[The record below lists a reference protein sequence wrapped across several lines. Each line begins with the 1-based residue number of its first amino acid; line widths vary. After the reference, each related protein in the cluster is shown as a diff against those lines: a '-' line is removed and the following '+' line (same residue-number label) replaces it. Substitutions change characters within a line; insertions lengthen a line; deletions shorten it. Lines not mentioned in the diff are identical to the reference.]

1 MICNGKTCI
10 ASKRNTKGILVYI
23 PETIRISGSTSIQ
36 GYVFGSSRLS
46 TSVPRVLFSSDQ
58 SLVLGLKWDS
68 KSVTIKFPFSYQML
82 LDILSGKIKVESKVV
97 KK

>member
-23 PETIRISGSTSIQ
+23 PETIRISGNTTIQ

-46 TSVPRVLFSSDQ
+46 ASVPRALFSGDQ
-58 SLVLGLKWDS
+58 KLEIGLKWDS
-68 KSVTIKFPFSYQML
+68 KYVTIKFPFSYQML
-82 LDILSGKIKVESKVV
+82 LDLLSGKLKVESEVV